1 MNKMWKYTR
10 EWMALMVVFTLI
22 TACSAPE
29 APEFR
34 RIENLKIDLVDQNT
48 AKINADVVFFNP
60 NGRKLE
66 IKNVDAA
73 ISVEDKQVAELNR
86 NYDIVA
92 RANADFAVP
101 LDLELP
107 LKELNMNLLSTAF
120 SMLRGETKKVR
131 YQGKVRVK
139 AYGFSFNVPF
149 DEEQE
154 VKIKL

>member
-1 MNKMWKYTR
+1 MRKYTSG
-10 EWMALMVVFTLI
+10 WMALMAMFVLLG
-22 TACSAPE
+22 ACTTPE
-29 APEFR
+29 APEFK

-73 ISVEDKQVAELNR
+73 ISVEDKQVAALNR
-86 NYDIVA
+86 EYDIVA
-92 RANADFAVP
+92 AANADFAVP

-107 LKELNMNLLSTAF
+107 LKELNMDLLSTAF

-149 DEEQE
+149 DQEQE

>member
-1 MNKMWKYTR
+1 MRNPKSVWVV
-10 EWMALMVVFTLI
+10 LMVALI
-22 TACSAPE
+22 AFAACTAPIAPE
-29 APEFR
+29 YK

-73 ISVEDKQVAELNR
+73 ISVEDKQVAALNR
-86 NYDIVA
+86 TYDITA
-92 RANADFAVP
+92 NPNADFSVP
-101 LDLELP
+101 LDLEVP
-107 LKELNMNLLSTAF
+107 LKELNMNLLNTAF
-120 SMLRGETKKVR
+120 SMLRGETKKIR

-139 AYGFSFNVPF
+139 AYGFNFNVPF

>member
-1 MNKMWKYTR
+1 MLITGL
-10 EWMALMVVFTLI
+10 ALV
-22 TACSAPE
+22 TACSTPE
-29 APEFR
+29 APEFK
-34 RIENLKIDLVDQNT
+34 RIENLKINLVDQNT

-60 NGRKLE
+60 NARKLE

-73 ISVEDKQVAELNR
+73 LSVEDKQVAELNR
-86 NYDIVA
+86 EYDIEA
-92 RANADFAVP
+92 AANADFAVP

-107 LKELNMNLLSTAF
+107 LKELDMNLLSTAF
-120 SMLRGETKKVR
+120 SMLSGETKKIR

-149 DEEQE
+149 DQEQE

>member
-1 MNKMWKYTR
+1 MIFF
-10 EWMALMVVFTLI
+10 ASFS
-22 TACSAPE
+22 ACTTPE
-29 APEFR
+29 APEFK

-60 NGRKLE
+60 NGRKLQ

-73 ISVEDKQVAELNR
+73 ISVEGKQVAALNR
-86 NYDIVA
+86 EYNILA
-92 RANADFAVP
+92 SPNADFAVP

-107 LKELNMNLLSTAF
+107 LKELNLDLLSTAF

-149 DEEQE
+149 DQEQE